1 MKTEEGRCF
10 LLLLF
15 LHFIYPSYNKTIEHI
30 ILIASTIKAG
40 LPMTKILK
48 LESLE
53 KRTKN
58 LKLQKNWKKNT
69 GLIYNLIKS
78 TKYLEN
84 PGF

>member
-1 MKTEEGRCF
+1 
-10 LLLLF
+10 
-15 LHFIYPSYNKTIEHI
+15 
-30 ILIASTIKAG
+30 
-40 LPMTKILK
+40 MTKILK

-58 LKLQKNWKKNT
+58 LKLKKIEKNT

-84 PGF
+84 PVF

>member
-1 MKTEEGRCF
+1 M
-10 LLLLF
+10 F

-40 LPMTKILK
+40 LPMTKILE
-48 LESLE
+48 LGSLE
-53 KRTKN
+53 KRSKN
-58 LKLQKNWKKNT
+58 LKLKKNEKKT